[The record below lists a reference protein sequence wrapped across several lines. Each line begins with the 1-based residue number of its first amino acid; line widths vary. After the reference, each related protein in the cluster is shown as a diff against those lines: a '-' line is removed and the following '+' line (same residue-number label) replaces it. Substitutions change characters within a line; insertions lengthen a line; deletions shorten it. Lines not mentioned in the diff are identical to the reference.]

1 MSDRQPIIIVSGLPR
16 SGTSMMM
23 RILTAGDVPVIT
35 DGIRQADEDNPVGY
49 FEFERAKKVGEDAS
63 FLDEAGGKAVKLV
76 YRLLYDLPNRYSY
89 RVIFMKRELAE
100 VVASQN
106 IMLERRGEGDK
117 RIDDAKVIQMFQKEL
132 DKIERWLEG
141 QANLATLFVDYNR
154 VIQEPRREVA
164 PVNDFLGGM
173 LDIEAMAGVVD
184 SSLYRNRRS
193 AT

>member
-1 MSDRQPIIIVSGLPR
+1 MSHRQPIIVVSGLPR

-23 RILTAGDVPVIT
+23 RILSAGGVPVMT

-76 YRLLYDLPNRYSY
+76 YRLLYDLPDRHSY
-89 RVIFMKRELAE
+89 RVVFMKRELAE

-117 RIDDAKVIQMFQKEL
+117 RIDDVKVIQMFQKEL
-132 DKIERWLEG
+132 DKVECWLEA
-141 QANLATLFVDYNR
+141 QANFATVFVDYNQ

-173 LDIEAMAGVVD
+173 LDIEAMTGVVD
-184 SSLYRNRRS
+184 PSLYRNRRS